1 MRLPRAAVLRTH
13 DADREILRLAL
24 PALGA
29 LIAEPLF
36 LLADTAIVGR
46 LGTPELAGLGIA
58 ATVLATFVNL
68 SIFLAYG
75 TTAAV
80 ARMLGAGDLRG
91 ALRQGVDGCWLALL
105 IGVGSLLL
113 GVPLT
118 SWIVSLFSPTPE
130 VADHAETYLRISLF
144 GIPAMLLVLAAT
156 GVLRGLQDT
165 RTPLLVA
172 ATGAAVNV
180 PLNVVLVHGAGLG
193 IAGSAIG
200 TVAIQLA
207 MAAVFAAIVRA
218 GAHRHGTSLR
228 PRWAGVRRSFGAGIP
243 LLIRTLAMRVAFV
256 VTTIV
261 ATALGTAPLA
271 AHQIVFNTWL
281 LLALVL
287 DAVAIAAQALVGRA
301 LGAGDVGSA
310 RSITRR
316 MIQWGV
322 LAGFVLGLLLLAGG
336 SAYARLFTADVE
348 VRNLVVG
355 ALVGQHEHRDVL
367 VAAPVDRT
375 EPQRRM
381 ADGAVDLRPVGGQQP
396 GHHRIGPAVE
406 VEGRLLALPDGLGV
420 RTDYDRSRPESRV
433 ELDRARAAAGYGVSP
448 DQVAAALRTAHHG
461 IEAGRMWVDGERVG
475 LRLVSPVGDHDVV
488 RAEIDL

>member
-1 MRLPRAAVLRTH
+1 MRLSRAATLRKH

-29 LIAEPLF
+29 LVAEPLF

-58 ATVLATFVNL
+58 ATVLATFVNI

-80 ARMLGAGDLRG
+80 ARLLGADDLRG
-91 ALRQGVDGCWLALL
+91 ALRQGVDGCWLAIL
-105 IGVGSLLL
+105 IGGGTLVL

-118 SWIVSLFSPTPE
+118 PWIVALFNPAAE
-130 VADHAETYLRISLF
+130 VAGHAETYLRISLA

-165 RTPLLVA
+165 RTPLVVA
-172 ATGAAVNV
+172 GTGAAVNV

-193 IAGSAIG
+193 VAGSAIG
-200 TVAIQLA
+200 TVAVQTA
-207 MAAVFAAIVRA
+207 MAAVFVVIVSR
-218 GAHRHGTSLR
+218 GARRHGASLR
-228 PRWAGVRRSFGAGIP
+228 PHWPGVRRSFGAGVP
-243 LLIRTLAMRVAFV
+243 LLIRTLAMRVAFI
-256 VTTIV
+256 VTTLV

-301 LGAGDVGSA
+301 LGARDVTAA

-316 MIQWGV
+316 MVQWGV
-322 LAGFVLGLLLLAGG
+322 LAGVVLGVILLAAG
-336 SAYARLFTADVE
+336 SVYARLFTTDAE
-348 VRNLVVG
+348 VRALVVSALIVAAILQPIAGWVFVLDGVLIG
-355 ALVGQHEHRDVL
+355 AGDGRYLAWASAASVAVFLPMAWAVL
-367 VAAPVDRT
+367 V
-375 EPQRRM
+375 
-381 ADGAVDLRPVGGQQP
+381 VDLSQQA
-396 GHHRIGPAVE
+396 GLVALWIAIGMW
-406 VEGRLLALPDGLGV
+406 
-420 RTDYDRSRPESRV
+420 TF
-433 ELDRARAAAGYGVSP
+433 ARAATL
-448 DQVAAALRTAHHG
+448 ALR
-461 IEAGRMWVDGERVG
+461 ERG
-475 LRLVSPVGDHDVV
+475 SGWLVTGAT
-488 RAEIDL
+488 R

>member
-1 MRLPRAAVLRTH
+1 MHLFRVAALRKQE
-13 DADREILRLAL
+13 ADREILRLAL

-29 LIAEPLF
+29 LVAEPLF

-58 ATVLATFVNL
+58 ATVLGTLVNL

-91 ALRQGVDGCWLALL
+91 ALRQGIDGCWLAVL
-105 IGVGSLLL
+105 IGVATLAAGL
-113 GVPLT
+113 PLT
-118 SWIVSLFSPTPE
+118 SWIVSLFGPAPD
-130 VADHAETYLRISLF
+130 VAAHAETYLRISLA

-165 RTPLLVA
+165 RTPLAVA

-180 PLNVVLVHGAGLG
+180 PLNLLLVHVAGLG

-200 TVAIQLA
+200 TVAVQIA
-207 MAAVFAAIVRA
+207 MATVFLVIVRR
-218 GAHRHGTSLR
+218 GAHEHGASMR
-228 PRWAGVRRSFGAGIP
+228 PYWPGVRSSFGAGIP
-243 LLIRTLAMRVAFV
+243 LLIRTLAMRVALV
-256 VTTIV
+256 VTTLV

-301 LGAGDVGSA
+301 LGAGDVTAA

-316 MIQWGV
+316 MVQWGV
-322 LAGFVLGLLLLAGG
+322 LAGIVLGLLLLAGG
-336 SAYARLFTADVE
+336 PVYARLFTSDVE
-348 VRNLVVG
+348 VRALVVS
-355 ALVGQHEHRDVL
+355 ALV
-367 VAAPVDRT
+367 
-375 EPQRRM
+375 
-381 ADGAVDLRPVGGQQP
+381 
-396 GHHRIGPAVE
+396 
-406 VEGRLLALPDGLGV
+406 
-420 RTDYDRSRPESRV
+420 
-433 ELDRARAAAGYGVSP
+433 
-448 DQVAAALRTAHHG
+448 VAAA
-461 IEAGRMWVDGERVG
+461 IQPIAGWVFVLDGVLIGAGDGRYLAWASAASVAVFLPAAWAVSALEWSDRAG
-475 LRLVSPVGDHDVV
+475 LVALWLAIGVWTVARLVTLAVREHGDAWLVTGS
-488 RAEIDL
+488 RR

>member
-1 MRLPRAAVLRTH
+1 MRLPRAAALRKH

-29 LIAEPLF
+29 LVAEPLF

-80 ARMLGAGDLRG
+80 ARMLGAGDLGG
-91 ALRQGVDGCWLALL
+91 ALRQGIDGCWLALL
-105 IGVGSLLL
+105 IGTGSLVL
-113 GVPLT
+113 GLPLT
-118 SWIVSLFSPTPE
+118 SWIVSLFSPAPD
-130 VADHAETYLRISLF
+130 VANHAETYLRVSLF
-144 GIPAMLLVLAAT
+144 GLPGMLLVLAAT

-172 ATGAAVNV
+172 ATGAAINV

-200 TVAIQLA
+200 TVAIQSA
-207 MAAVFAAIVRA
+207 MATVFAAIVRA
-218 GAHRHGTSLR
+218 GAHTHSTSLR
-228 PRWAGVRRSFGAGIP
+228 PNWAGVRRSFGAGIP

-256 VTTIV
+256 VTTLV
-261 ATALGTAPLA
+261 ATTLGTAPLA

-301 LGAGDVGSA
+301 LGSGDVGSA

-316 MIQWGV
+316 MVQWGV
-322 LAGFVLGLLLLAGG
+322 LAGIVLGVLLLASG
-336 SAYARLFTADVE
+336 SAYARLFTTDVE
-348 VRNLVVG
+348 VRTLVVG
-355 ALVGQHEHRDVL
+355 ALV
-367 VAAPVDRT
+367 VAAVLQPVAGWVFVLDGVLIGAGDGRYLAWASAVSVAVFLPAAWAVPALDLS
-375 EPQRRM
+375 PQ
-381 ADGAVDLRPVGGQQP
+381 A
-396 GHHRIGPAVE
+396 
-406 VEGRLLALPDGLGV
+406 GL
-420 RTDYDRSRPESRV
+420 
-433 ELDRARAAAGYGVSP
+433 
-448 DQVAAALRTAHHG
+448 
-461 IEAGRMWVDGERVG
+461 VG
-475 LRLVSPVGDHDVV
+475 LWLSIGLWTLVRMITLAV
-488 RAEIDL
+488 RERGGGWLVTGATR

>member
-1 MRLPRAAVLRTH
+1 MRLPRAAALRKH

-29 LIAEPLF
+29 LVAEPLF

-58 ATVLATFVNL
+58 ATVLATLVNL

-80 ARMLGAGDLRG
+80 ARMLGAGDRRG

-105 IGVGSLLL
+105 IGTGSLAL
-113 GVPLT
+113 GLPLT
-118 SWIVSLFSPTPE
+118 SWIVSLFSPTPD
-130 VADHAETYLRISLF
+130 VAGHAETYLRISLF

-172 ATGAAVNV
+172 ATGAVVNV

-200 TVAIQLA
+200 TVAIQSA

-218 GAHRHGTSLR
+218 GALRHGTSLR
-228 PRWAGVRRSFGAGIP
+228 PHWPGVRRSFGAGIP

-256 VTTIV
+256 VTTLV
-261 ATALGTAPLA
+261 ATALGTASLA

-281 LLALVL
+281 LLALIL

-301 LGAGDVGSA
+301 LGAGDVGTA

-322 LAGFVLGLLLLAGG
+322 LAGIVLGLLLLASG

-348 VRNLVVG
+348 VRTLVVG
-355 ALVGQHEHRDVL
+355 ALV
-367 VAAPVDRT
+367 VAAVLQPLAGCVFVLDGVLIGAGDGRYLAWASAVSVAVFLPAAWAVPALDLS
-375 EPQRRM
+375 PQ
-381 ADGAVDLRPVGGQQP
+381 A
-396 GHHRIGPAVE
+396 
-406 VEGRLLALPDGLGV
+406 GL
-420 RTDYDRSRPESRV
+420 
-433 ELDRARAAAGYGVSP
+433 
-448 DQVAAALRTAHHG
+448 
-461 IEAGRMWVDGERVG
+461 VG
-475 LRLVSPVGDHDVV
+475 LWLAIGLWTLVRMITLAVRLRGAGWLVTGAT
-488 RAEIDL
+488 R

>member
-1 MRLPRAAVLRTH
+1 MRLPRAAALRKH

-29 LIAEPLF
+29 LVAEPLF

-58 ATVLATFVNL
+58 ATVLATLVNL

-80 ARMLGAGDLRG
+80 ARMLGAGDRRG
-91 ALRQGVDGCWLALL
+91 ALRQGVDGCWLALV
-105 IGVGSLLL
+105 IGTGSLAL
-113 GVPLT
+113 GLPLT
-118 SWIVSLFSPTPE
+118 SWIVSLFSPTPD
-130 VADHAETYLRISLF
+130 VASHAETYLRISLF

-200 TVAIQLA
+200 TVAIQSA

-218 GAHRHGTSLR
+218 GALRHGTSLR
-228 PRWAGVRRSFGAGIP
+228 PHWPGVRRSFGAGIP

-256 VTTIV
+256 VTTLV
-261 ATALGTAPLA
+261 ATALGAAPLA

-281 LLALVL
+281 LLALIL

-301 LGAGDVGSA
+301 LGAGDVGTA

-322 LAGFVLGLLLLAGG
+322 LAGIVLGLLLLASG

-348 VRNLVVG
+348 VRTLVVG
-355 ALVGQHEHRDVL
+355 ALV
-367 VAAPVDRT
+367 VAAVLQPLAGWVFVLDGVLIGAGDGRYLAWASAVSVAVFLPAAWAVPALDLS
-375 EPQRRM
+375 PQ
-381 ADGAVDLRPVGGQQP
+381 A
-396 GHHRIGPAVE
+396 
-406 VEGRLLALPDGLGV
+406 GL
-420 RTDYDRSRPESRV
+420 
-433 ELDRARAAAGYGVSP
+433 
-448 DQVAAALRTAHHG
+448 
-461 IEAGRMWVDGERVG
+461 VG
-475 LRLVSPVGDHDVV
+475 LWLAIGLWTLVRMITLAV
-488 RAEIDL
+488 RMRGAGWLVTGATR

>member
-1 MRLPRAAVLRTH
+1 MRLPRAAALRKH

-29 LIAEPLF
+29 LVAEPLF

-91 ALRQGVDGCWLALL
+91 ALRQGVDGCWLALI
-105 IGVGSLLL
+105 IGTGSLVL
-113 GVPLT
+113 GLPLT
-118 SWIVSLFSPTPE
+118 SWIVSLFSPAPE
-130 VADHAETYLRISLF
+130 VASHAETYLRISLL

-172 ATGAAVNV
+172 ATGAAINV

-193 IAGSAIG
+193 VAGSAIG
-200 TVAIQLA
+200 TVAIQFA

-218 GAHRHGTSLR
+218 GARRHGTSLR
-228 PRWAGVRRSFGAGIP
+228 PRWPGVRRSFGAGIP

-256 VTTIV
+256 VTTLV

-301 LGAGDVGSA
+301 LGAGDVGDA

-316 MIQWGV
+316 MVQWGV
-322 LAGFVLGLLLLAGG
+322 LAGIALGLLLLASG
-336 SAYARLFTADVE
+336 SAYARLFTSDAE
-348 VRNLVVG
+348 VRTLVVA
-355 ALVGQHEHRDVL
+355 ALV
-367 VAAPVDRT
+367 VAAVLQPIAGWVFVLDGVLIGAGDGRYLAWASAVSVAVFLPAAWAVPALDLS
-375 EPQRRM
+375 PQ
-381 ADGAVDLRPVGGQQP
+381 A
-396 GHHRIGPAVE
+396 
-406 VEGRLLALPDGLGV
+406 GL
-420 RTDYDRSRPESRV
+420 
-433 ELDRARAAAGYGVSP
+433 
-448 DQVAAALRTAHHG
+448 
-461 IEAGRMWVDGERVG
+461 VG
-475 LRLVSPVGDHDVV
+475 LWLAIGLWTLVRMITLAV
-488 RAEIDL
+488 RERGGGWLVTGATR

>member
-1 MRLPRAAVLRTH
+1 MRLPRTAALRRH
-13 DADREILRLAL
+13 DADREIVRLAL

-29 LIAEPLF
+29 LVAEPLF

-105 IGVGSLLL
+105 IGTGSLVL
-113 GVPLT
+113 GLPLT
-118 SWIVSLFSPTPE
+118 SWIVALFSPTPD
-130 VADHAETYLRISLF
+130 VANHAETYLRISLF
-144 GIPAMLLVLAAT
+144 GLPSMLLVLAAT

-193 IAGSAIG
+193 VAGSAIG
-200 TVAIQLA
+200 TVAIQTT
-207 MAAVFAAIVRA
+207 MALIFAAIVGA
-218 GAHRHGTSLR
+218 GARRHGTSLR
-228 PRWAGVRRSFGAGIP
+228 PRWAGIRRSFGTGVP

-256 VTTIV
+256 VTTLV

-301 LGAGDVGSA
+301 LGAGDVGNV

-316 MIQWGV
+316 MVQLGI
-322 LAGFVLGLLLLAGG
+322 LAGIALGLLLLASG
-336 SAYARLFTADVE
+336 SVYARLFTTDAE
-348 VRNLVVG
+348 VRNLVAG
-355 ALVGQHEHRDVL
+355 ALVVAAVLQPIAGWVFVLDGVLIGAGDGKYLAWASAASVAVFLPAAWVVPALDLSQQTGL
-367 VAAPVDRT
+367 VALWLAIGLWTFSRLITLAVRERGDRWLVT
-375 EPQRRM
+375 
-381 ADGAVDLRPVGGQQP
+381 GANR
-396 GHHRIGPAVE
+396 
-406 VEGRLLALPDGLGV
+406 
-420 RTDYDRSRPESRV
+420 
-433 ELDRARAAAGYGVSP
+433 
-448 DQVAAALRTAHHG
+448 
-461 IEAGRMWVDGERVG
+461 
-475 LRLVSPVGDHDVV
+475 
-488 RAEIDL
+488 

>member
-1 MRLPRAAVLRTH
+1 MRLPRAAALRKH

-29 LIAEPLF
+29 LVAEPLF

-58 ATVLATFVNL
+58 ATVLATLVNL

-80 ARMLGAGDLRG
+80 ARMLGAGDRRG
-91 ALRQGVDGCWLALL
+91 ALRQGVDGCWLALV
-105 IGVGSLLL
+105 IGTGSLAL
-113 GVPLT
+113 GLPLT
-118 SWIVSLFSPTPE
+118 SWIVSLFSPTPD
-130 VADHAETYLRISLF
+130 VASHAETYLRISLF

-200 TVAIQLA
+200 TVAIQSA

-218 GAHRHGTSLR
+218 GALRHGTSLR
-228 PRWAGVRRSFGAGIP
+228 PHWPGVRRSFGAGIP

-256 VTTIV
+256 VTTLV

-281 LLALVL
+281 LLALIL

-301 LGAGDVGSA
+301 LGAGDVGTA

-322 LAGFVLGLLLLAGG
+322 LAGIVLGLLLLASG

-348 VRNLVVG
+348 VRTLVVG
-355 ALVGQHEHRDVL
+355 ALV
-367 VAAPVDRT
+367 VAAVLQPLAGWVFVLDGVLIGAGDGRYLAWASAVSVAVFLPAAWAVPALDLS
-375 EPQRRM
+375 PQ
-381 ADGAVDLRPVGGQQP
+381 A
-396 GHHRIGPAVE
+396 
-406 VEGRLLALPDGLGV
+406 GL
-420 RTDYDRSRPESRV
+420 
-433 ELDRARAAAGYGVSP
+433 
-448 DQVAAALRTAHHG
+448 
-461 IEAGRMWVDGERVG
+461 VG
-475 LRLVSPVGDHDVV
+475 LWLAIGLWTLVRMITLAV
-488 RAEIDL
+488 RMRGAGWLVTGATR

>member
-1 MRLPRAAVLRTH
+1 MRKH

-29 LIAEPLF
+29 LVAEPLF

-58 ATVLATFVNL
+58 ATVLATLVNL

-80 ARMLGAGDLRG
+80 ARMLGAGDRRG
-91 ALRQGVDGCWLALL
+91 ALRQGVDGCWLALV
-105 IGVGSLLL
+105 IGTGSLAL
-113 GVPLT
+113 GLPLT
-118 SWIVSLFSPTPE
+118 SWIVSLFSPTPD
-130 VADHAETYLRISLF
+130 VASHAETYLRISLF

-200 TVAIQLA
+200 TVAIQSA

-218 GAHRHGTSLR
+218 GALRHGTSLR
-228 PRWAGVRRSFGAGIP
+228 PHWPGVRRSFGAGIP

-256 VTTIV
+256 VTTLV

-281 LLALVL
+281 LLALIL

-301 LGAGDVGSA
+301 LGAGDVGTA

-322 LAGFVLGLLLLAGG
+322 LAGIVLGLLLLASG

-348 VRNLVVG
+348 VRTLVVG
-355 ALVGQHEHRDVL
+355 ALV
-367 VAAPVDRT
+367 VAAVLQPLAGWVFVLDGVLIGAGDGRYLAWASAVSVAVFLPAAWAVPALDLS
-375 EPQRRM
+375 PQ
-381 ADGAVDLRPVGGQQP
+381 A
-396 GHHRIGPAVE
+396 
-406 VEGRLLALPDGLGV
+406 GL
-420 RTDYDRSRPESRV
+420 
-433 ELDRARAAAGYGVSP
+433 
-448 DQVAAALRTAHHG
+448 
-461 IEAGRMWVDGERVG
+461 VG
-475 LRLVSPVGDHDVV
+475 LWLAIGLWTLVRMITLAV
-488 RAEIDL
+488 RMRGAGWLVTGATR